1 MGGVY
6 DAGTGVGGPGDD
18 EGRDRARHR
27 LSNWDAG
34 HHEDGVGMKFMMLI
48 S

>member
-6 DAGTGVGGPGDD
+6 DAGTGVDDPGDD
-18 EGRDRARHR
+18 EGHDRAR
-27 LSNWDAG
+27 LSDWDAG
-34 HHEDGVGMKFMMLI
+34 HHEDGIGMKFMMLI